1 METIPEDTHS
11 DTVILKLEEARALF
25 DKLMEKKVSADEAST
40 SEVLDNIEE
49 CVQRKQDLLAERSRT
64 AALWIQYLEMVD
76 ILRSFIRAERTAN
89 WELHLKALTR
99 MLPYL
104 AASGH
109 NLYVKCARLYLQSM
123 TDLRT
128 DHPDVYRDF
137 ASGLHV
143 ARRSN
148 RFWAGL
154 SIDLVIEQVLMRSL
168 KTCGGLTRG
177 RGLTEQQRLIWLL
190 SMPACA
196 ETNHIMQELTGVQFN
211 SGEQNKDMSKARQTR
226 DMKDTVTILRA
237 LATHNPFSLDTDSN
251 LKNIMNGVN
260 ADSNVNADTAKI
272 VGEKI
277 LSSMNG
283 TLATDYSF
291 KRSAQAVTMAS
302 KSSVKIDNDQ
312 VQVDPQL
319 LFQRLIIACDNSHLE
334 ALFQYELCTYP
345 TALFDSPFTLRQ
357 PQKPALA
364 DALWTRLTPE
374 AKTQPEGNVQYVL
387 DGGALLHRVPWPRG
401 SPSYKEVCDL
411 YCTYVQRKYGRA
423 IVVFDGYDEMST
435 KAMTQQRRAS
445 GKVAATVTFTESM
458 SITMKKDNFLSN
470 PKNKQSFLLMLSEA
484 LQNVGCVTHHAN
496 GDADLLIVQTAVESA
511 RTKTTIL
518 VGDDTDLLVLL
529 CYHASEDGCDLYFRP
544 EPKGNARG
552 ARAWHMKRVKEQLGK
567 EVCRNLL
574 FLHAVTGC
582 DTTSRLYGVGK
593 ATALKK
599 FENVLHFKQQANV
612 FSRHSTVSDVVS
624 AGEKALVSLFGGKP
638 GVGLNALRYQRYFEK
653 LANKTSH
660 IEPQN
665 LPPTAAAARFHSLR
679 VYLQVKQWQGE
690 GAGMSMEDWGWKVSN
705 YQVFPV
711 ATDLPPAPESLL
723 QLIRCNCSS
732 DCSSMRCICRK
743 NGMQC
748 SPACGQCKGSSCTN
762 SLNTVD
768 YESEDSED

>member
-1 METIPEDTHS
+1 MPEDTHS
-11 DTVILKLEEARALF
+11 ETAILEEARALF
-25 DKLMEKKVSADEAST
+25 DKLMEKKVSAHEVST
-40 SEVLDNIEE
+40 AGVLKNIKE
-49 CVQRKQDLLAERSRT
+49 CVHRKQDHLVERSRT

-109 NLYVKCARLYLQSM
+109 NLYVKCGRLYLQSM
-123 TDLRT
+123 SDLRT
-128 DHPDVYRDF
+128 DHPDVYRAF
-137 ASGLHV
+137 TSGLHV
-143 ARRSN
+143 ARRSD

-154 SIDLVIEQVLMRSL
+154 SIDLTIEQVLMRSL
-168 KTCGGLTRG
+168 KTSGGLTRG

-211 SGEQNKDMSKARQTR
+211 SGEQNKDMSKARQMR
-226 DMKDTVTILRA
+226 DMKDTVAILRA
-237 LATHNPFSLDTDSN
+237 LAAHNPFSLDTNNN
-251 LKNIMNGVN
+251 LRNIMNGVN
-260 ADSNVNADTAKI
+260 ADSNVNAETAKS

-283 TLATDYSF
+283 KLATEYSF

-302 KSSVKIDNDQ
+302 KSSVKIADDQ

-319 LFQRLIIACDNSHLE
+319 LFQRLIIACDNSQLE
-334 ALFQYELCTYP
+334 ELFQYELCTYP
-345 TALFDSPFTLRQ
+345 TALFDSPFMLRQ

-364 DALWTRLTPE
+364 DALWTKLTPE
-374 AKTQPEGNVQYVL
+374 AKTQPKGNVQYVL

-401 SPSYKEVCDL
+401 SPTYKVVCEL
-411 YCTYVQRKYGRA
+411 YCTYVKRKYGKA
-423 IVVFDGYDEMST
+423 IVVFDGYNEMSA

-445 GKVAATVTFTESM
+445 GKAASTVTFTENM
-458 SITMKKDNFLSN
+458 SVTLKKDNFLSN
-470 PKNKQSFLLMLSEA
+470 PKNKQRFLSMLSEA
-484 LQNVGCVTHHAN
+484 LQNVGCITHHAN
-496 GDADLLIVQTAVESA
+496 GDADLLIVKTAVESA
-511 RTKTTIL
+511 RTSTTVL

-529 CYHASEDGCDLYFRP
+529 CYHASEDGYDLFFRP
-544 EPKGNARG
+544 EPKANTRDARV
-552 ARAWHMKRVKEQLGK
+552 WHMKKVKEQLSK
-567 EVCRNLL
+567 ELCRSLL
-574 FLHAVTGC
+574 FLHAITGC

-593 ATALKK
+593 ATVLKK
-599 FENVLHFKQQANV
+599 FENALQFKEQANV
-612 FSRHSTVSDVVS
+612 FSCHSAVSDVVT

-638 GVGLNALRYQRYFEK
+638 GLGLNALRYQRYFEK
-653 LANKTSH
+653 LASKTSH

-679 VYLQVKQWQGE
+679 VYLQVKHWQGE
-690 GAGMSMEDWGWKVSN
+690 GAGMSMEDWGWKVTN
-705 YQVFPV
+705 DQVFPV
-711 ATDLPPAPESLL
+711 ATNLPPAPESLL

-743 NGMQC
+743 NGMPC
-748 SPACGQCKGSSCTN
+748 SAACGQCRGSSCTN
-762 SLNTVD
+762 SSNTVD
-768 YESEDSED
+768 YESEDSEG